1 MITISI
7 KRVINNKIKLF
18 DKNIKKS
25 WENFIIKIINEFN
38 LWDQKIEIINVN
50 MN

>member
-38 LWDQKIEIINVN
+38 LWD
-50 MN
+50 